1 MDSYFFRIVIGGK
14 YELKY
19 GFMVNLLVEILMV
32 NVNGME
38 CNNEMKILKIF
49 FISYDRYFS

>member
-19 GFMVNLLVEILMV
+19 GFMVNLLLEILMV
-32 NVNGME
+32 NVNGRE

-49 FISYDRYFS
+49 FISYDRYFG